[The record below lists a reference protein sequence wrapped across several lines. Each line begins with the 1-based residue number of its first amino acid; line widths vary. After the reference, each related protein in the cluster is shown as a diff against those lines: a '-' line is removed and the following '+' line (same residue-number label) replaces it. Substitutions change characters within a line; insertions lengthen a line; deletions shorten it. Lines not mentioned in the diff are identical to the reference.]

1 MPRDGFNIDEAED
14 FDDGTRAIT
23 HASSDSEDGGD
34 NDSGRLRTSRKQ
46 RLQAGAK
53 SGKQREAASAL
64 RVQNWDAGLLESAEY
79 AGKVVKRKELDGME
93 SPDEDAMAEWSDAE
107 PFGASESEEEEEKE
121 AGKEEESEESEDE
134 DEEDKSAEMLIR
146 GFQKEDST
154 RLMGAQDSEK
164 VVEKAN
170 HARHQKL
177 IWERCLEVQIYTKRL
192 LATTKDV
199 AHETDKEGNTT
210 DEEALTKEKKQQ
222 VVAELYASINA
233 VSVLQERLCNVPE
246 LTMPS
251 TDSPTKK
258 RKRTCDELWQ
268 DITTSNRALLPQYNE
283 ILNTYTRKTDLA
295 AGSKNNQAKKFKA
308 VNQDIL
314 AQVESVL
321 VDPQRIKR
329 KAHALVDAPEA
340 DAGEGAEDVLD
351 ELMYD
356 DSDFYQQ
363 LLKEF
368 IESGGGGAGQDAMV
382 RRTHRKKK
390 KAVNRKA
397 SKGRQLRY
405 TVHPKLENFM
415 FPEPYPKPEM
425 DVDELFR
432 SLFGQDK
439 RVVPVVRAMDS
450 ANLLKPMFAQDH
462 VR

>member
-1 MPRDGFNIDEAED
+1 MVFNIDEAED
-14 FDDGTRAIT
+14 FDDGTRAVVHT
-23 HASSDSEDGGD
+23 DAASDSDGQTQ
-34 NDSGRLRTSRKQ
+34 SSTRLRSSRKQ
-46 RLQAGAK
+46 RLQQERKG
-53 SGKQREAASAL
+53 SKQREQASAL
-64 RVQNWDAGLLESAEY
+64 RVKNWDAGLLESEEY
-79 AGKVVKRKELDGME
+79 AGKVVKRKDLNDGME

-107 PFGASESEEEEEKE
+107 PFGASEDEEEEEKVE
-121 AGKEEESEESEDE
+121 EEESEEDSD
-134 DEEDKSAEMLIR
+134 DEDKSAEMLIR
-146 GFQKEDST
+146 GFQKEDSA

-164 VVEKAN
+164 VVEKAKHVRN
-170 HARHQKL
+170 QKL

-192 LATTKDV
+192 LTTAKDAS
-199 AHETDKEGNTT
+199 AHETDGET
-210 DEEALTKEKKQQ
+210 DEEATKTIEQ
-222 VVAELYASINA
+222 VVAELYKSIDA
-233 VSVLQERLCNVPE
+233 VSALQEKLCNVPE
-246 LTMPS
+246 LNAADT
-251 TDSPTKK
+251 TKK

-268 DITTSNRALLPQYNE
+268 EITASNRAMLPQYND
-283 ILNTYTRKTDLA
+283 ILITHTRKTDLA
-295 AGSKNNQAKKFKA
+295 AGGKNSQAKKFKA

-321 VDPQRIKR
+321 VDSQRVKR
-329 KAHALVDAPEA
+329 KAHAPLDVPEA
-340 DAGEGAEDVLD
+340 TEAGEDQLD

-390 KAVNRKA
+390 KIVNRKA

-432 SLFGQDK
+432 SLFGQ
-439 RVVPVVRAMDS
+439 VR
-450 ANLLKPMFAQDH
+450 Q
-462 VR
+462 